1 MTPYL
6 LALTAVVLSTGA
18 LRAETVLS
26 DVTGNWA
33 APKNDGYFY
42 RAVLTQ
48 EGEYL
53 RLRIY
58 QGMSADT
65 IEAEPQFDN
74 PKIAYAAASAG
85 PGGKDWLEVGA
96 QGELYL
102 SDLTVNE
109 GYAYTERLMIR
120 MMDNQFT
127 AMAFEQTNN
136 GPDSVATMPD
146 HPVGCWTDSCYSCK
160 ADLWNVSAVAGGES
174 ITLSQPDFAALNASL
189 WTPDRIYELGFCPA
203 PN

>member
-1 MTPYL
+1 MKPYL

-127 AMAFEQTNN
+127 AMRTTASRSQRSSNQIAISLS
-136 GPDSVATMPD
+136 PACS
-146 HPVGCWTDSCYSCK
+146 
-160 ADLWNVSAVAGGES
+160 SASNSTRSGALRVAGA
-174 ITLSQPDFAALNASL
+174 SQPAGRPF
-189 WTPDRIYELGFCPA
+189 T
-203 PN
+203 